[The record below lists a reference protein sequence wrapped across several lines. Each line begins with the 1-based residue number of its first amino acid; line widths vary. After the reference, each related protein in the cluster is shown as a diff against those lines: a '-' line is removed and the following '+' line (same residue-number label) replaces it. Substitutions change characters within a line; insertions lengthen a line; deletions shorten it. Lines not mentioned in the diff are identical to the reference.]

1 VVTARLPGSPG
12 SLTVHLVP
20 DEACPRCGA
29 SWGNLDP
36 DLDFPNR
43 PKVTDDMGEHWKCYN
58 PNCTAAF
65 YIPGYGV
72 TENKLSPEAEEE
84 MRARISADMDAMMAG
99 KVWITKLLP
108 ATDSDDGPGMST
120 SMMIPEGDE
129 VPEGWKLLS
138 AKAISSGPAD

>member
-1 VVTARLPGSPG
+1 MTYSRHMRRGGRVVTARLPGSPG

-72 TENKLSPEAEEE
+72 TENKPSPERAAEIAAETEARVAE
-84 MRARISADMDAMMAG
+84 MMLGRI
-99 KVWITKLLP
+99 WIHQLGLAKGFECSKLWP
-108 ATDSDDGPGMST
+108 ENDP
-120 SMMIPEGDE
+120 IPEG
-129 VPEGWKLLS
+129 WALL
-138 AKAISSGPAD
+138 G